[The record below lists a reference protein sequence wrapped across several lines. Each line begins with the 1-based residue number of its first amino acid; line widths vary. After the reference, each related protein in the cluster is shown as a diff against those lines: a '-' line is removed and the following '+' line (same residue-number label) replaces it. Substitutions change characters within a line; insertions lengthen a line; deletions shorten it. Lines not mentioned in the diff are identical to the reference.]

1 MSGVLKKPEFI
12 LFDYGNT
19 IMWEP
24 GFDYGRGERALFSHV
39 VQGESTVTFEEF
51 SRVHDEIFA
60 LTAKARDMDFEISE
74 SQMLKL
80 KLDRLGLTLDVSLEE
95 AEELLWDT
103 CSEGECMPGLD
114 RLLKCLYEQGI
125 RTAVVSNMGWS
136 GENLTHRIDRLLPGN
151 HFEFV
156 LTSSDVGIRKPQPMI
171 FEAALAMSGA
181 AAQDVWFCGDN
192 IRADLDGAH
201 SAGIFPVM
209 YESRDVPNPWSG
221 NEGLTIDYDHLKIT
235 HWDEMTELIS
245 SL

>member
-125 RTAVVSNMGWS
+125 CTAVVSNMGWS